1 MTPTN
6 QPVNIAQLKDMY
18 GTASLP
24 AVTTNP
30 WPCLPIGGRLGA
42 FIENW
47 QQVTGNPFILDVV
60 ANGLRFELTEWPQ
73 ARASRIYRLPNNE
86 RLGLLTAL
94 AEFRKENACHRIDR
108 AHLPNNHII

>member
-1 MTPTN
+1 MT
-6 QPVNIAQLKDMY
+6 D
-18 GTASLP
+18 
-24 AVTTNP
+24 
-30 WPCLPIGGRLGA
+30 
-42 FIENW
+42 
-47 QQVTGNPFILDVV
+47 NPFILDVV

-108 AHLPNNHII
+108 AHLPNNHIISPAFVRPKENRFGQYSTSET